1 MFGRPATDDW
11 VSIDIAPKNVNEFQ
25 AFSASMLVEQ
35 LRESGADYWVYTT
48 GTSTAAPTIIP
59 AIEGAPGFE
68 EVAHWT
74 FERPRGAPIESYVF
88 RLDLDE
94 LALDDARIHV
104 APEALE
110 RIVTFVEREGAA
122 ELAGRLVPQ
131 IQPEP
136 TTAATDALM
145 DRLRSIA
152 AAAGD
157 P

>member
-1 MFGRPATDDW
+1 MT
-11 VSIDIAPKNVNEFQ
+11 
-25 AFSASMLVEQ
+25 L
-35 LRESGADYWVYTT
+35 
-48 GTSTAAPTIIP
+48 
-59 AIEGAPGFE
+59 
-68 EVAHWT
+68 
-74 FERPRGAPIESYVF
+74 
-88 RLDLDE
+88 
-94 LALDDARIHV
+94 
-104 APEALE
+104 
-110 RIVTFVEREGAA
+110 VEREGAA